1 MKLLPQSRKW
11 ANSVRL
17 KDFPTL
23 SGLFLPEQSWG
34 KEEERRFSA
43 AKAGFLTFCQHMLPS
58 LLKSSQFRTP
68 ANATKALCLAQC
80 SGLHE
85 QGTAAPHTCSC
96 TGLTSAAPHPGKLAG
111 TLCRAALH
119 TAWQHSQKALQNQFL
134 GSKCTKKTYWTSGI
148 SHIQNRHRV
157 PLLSQWTLGSTET
170 TLPEG
175 IFHRLP
181 PPTKIQVWFKAV
193 PQLRQKLNDAKP
205 CSRVLWLVFFP
216 ELQMSR

>member
-1 MKLLPQSRKW
+1 MELLPQSRKW

-34 KEEERRFSA
+34 KEEERRFGA

-96 TGLTSAAPHPGKLAG
+96 TGLTSAAPHPWQACANSVPGGSAHG
-111 TLCRAALH
+111 MAALPKGSPEPIPGKQMH
-119 TAWQHSQKALQNQFL
+119 QENLLDFRNITHSKQTPSALAFTMNSWLHWNNFAWRYFPPLATTDKD
-134 GSKCTKKTYWTSGI
+134 SGLI
-148 SHIQNRHRV
+148 
-157 PLLSQWTLGSTET
+157 
-170 TLPEG
+170 
-175 IFHRLP
+175 
-181 PPTKIQVWFKAV
+181 
-193 PQLRQKLNDAKP
+193 
-205 CSRVLWLVFFP
+205 
-216 ELQMSR
+216 